1 MPSTSQGAELQ
12 TVPNGSGNSALFIG
26 RSSMSHNERQ
36 HRVLILGGTMWV
48 LSFVVGGVAQFVEGN
63 GTTQRTL
70 YGLLQLVEALLQTIG
85 AMVVAAT
92 DADLDMFAKKHPRS
106 ALTFALAWIVVYKGL
121 GLLAPPVQAISL
133 VLWLA
138 ALPFAYLLLRF
149 TPVLQMRD
157 TSYPRFS
164 DLLAYS
170 LALDLGGDG
179 AYWFLTG
186 IICDTGSS
194 TSAETVHTG
203 PQVDVTWPLYL
214 LGTLYVLGG
223 TLVFGI
229 YWYCRDNYHR
239 VRLSTIWFGSKK
251 IPQPDSHEDGCMH

>member
-1 MPSTSQGAELQ
+1 
-12 TVPNGSGNSALFIG
+12 
-26 RSSMSHNERQ
+26 MSHNERQ
-36 HRVLILGGTMWV
+36 HRVLIIGGTMWL
-48 LSFVVGGVAQFVEGN
+48 LSFVASGVAQFATNNGN
-63 GTTQRTL
+63 KHLTL

-106 ALTFALAWIVVYKGL
+106 AFTFALAWIVVYTGL
-121 GLLAPPVQAISL
+121 AALAPPVRAIDQ
-133 VLWLA
+133 VYWLA

-149 TPVLQMRD
+149 TPVLKMSD
-157 TSYPRFS
+157 KSYLRFS

-170 LALDLGGDG
+170 LALNMGTEGV
-179 AYWFLTG
+179 YNFLYG
-186 IICDTGSS
+186 ISNG
-194 TSAETVHTG
+194 G
-203 PQVDVTWPLYL
+203 PQGNPTWPVYF
-214 LGTLYVLGG
+214 LGTLFVLGG